1 MSWRETVACCK
12 FDAPISIPE
21 QDRVQI
27 SVLQKPFEE
36 VIYNRMLR
44 LSYENGRNFCRI
56 SYAALQETTSLRSK
70 NAVITGIQG
79 LIDKRH
85 IIKLLNDEGKLE
97 MNREGTLYRV
107 LSPTEA
113 LRGVLDDGAI
123 VSEIDRD
130 GVPFHVTEK
139 KIHAAFPEKV
149 QKDTADKCNE
159 NYTPQGNNEKSARRA
174 GIAVYIA
181 PAIALILGVFLTL
194 SALGAWR
201 HFSKSGYGII
211 ASEQIQAP
219 EETSAQV
226 RKGASGHIDKVRQ
239 VPGQNTT
246 VKDGKHGD
254 LSPSEKE
261 AESQENP
268 VMDTSVPALNV
279 QAQRDLSTEKSVDA
293 GNAIKTTSS
302 ENASKPKTIPV
313 ETASKS
319 SSGGQTKTTSLPS
332 PASAKPAK
340 INAQSAHKMAAK
352 SQDTKNPSI
361 KPIIK
366 QPATSAA
373 KPQPS
378 NIQENPLTIIE

>member
-1 MSWRETVACCK
+1 MSWRETVACYK

-44 LSYENGRNFCRI
+44 LSYETGRNFCRV

-79 LIDKRH
+79 LIEKRH

-149 QKDTADKCNE
+149 QKDTADQGIKI
-159 NYTPQGNNEKSARRA
+159 YTPQGNIEKSASRA
-174 GIAVYIA
+174 GSRIYIASAIAV
-181 PAIALILGVFLTL
+181 ILGGFLTL
-194 SALGAWR
+194 SAVAAWR
-201 HFSKSGYGII
+201 HFSESGHNFI

-219 EETSAQV
+219 AATSAQV
-226 RKGASGHIDKVRQ
+226 RKNSSRHIDKIRQ
-239 VPGQNTT
+239 APAQNTT
-246 VKDGKHGD
+246 VKDGERGA
-254 LSPSEKE
+254 LTPSEKE

-268 VMDTSVPALNV
+268 VMDTSAPASNV
-279 QAQRDLSTEKSVDA
+279 QAQRDLPTEKSVDA
-293 GNAIKTTSS
+293 KNAIKTTSA
-302 ENASKPKTIPV
+302 ENTPKPKTKPV

-319 SSGGQTKTTSLPS
+319 SSGVQTKTKSLKPRTEE
-332 PASAKPAK
+332 KPAK
-340 INAQSAHKMAAK
+340 INAQSAQKMSVK
-352 SQDTKNPSI
+352 SQDTKKPSI

-366 QPATSAA
+366 QPVTPAP

>member
-79 LIDKRH
+79 LIEKRH

-149 QKDTADKCNE
+149 QKDTADQGIKT
-159 NYTPQGNNEKSARRA
+159 YTPQGNNEKSASRA
-174 GIAVYIA
+174 GSRIYIASAIAV
-181 PAIALILGVFLTL
+181 ILGGFLTL
-194 SALGAWR
+194 TAMAAWR
-201 HFSKSGYGII
+201 HFSESGHNFI

-219 EETSAQV
+219 AATSGQGQINSS
-226 RKGASGHIDKVRQ
+226 RYIDKVRQ
-239 VPGQNTT
+239 APAQHSTAKN
-246 VKDGKHGD
+246 GKHGD
-254 LSPSEKE
+254 LTPSEKE

-268 VMDTSVPALNV
+268 IMDTSVPALNV
-279 QAQRDLSTEKSVDA
+279 QAQGDLSTEKSVNA
-293 GNAIKTTSS
+293 GNAFKTTSS
-302 ENASKPKTIPV
+302 ENKPKITTKPV
-313 ETASKS
+313 ETVSKS
-319 SSGGQTKTTSLPS
+319 SSGGQTKTTPLQSS
-332 PASAKPAK
+332 ASAKPVK
-340 INAQSAHKMAAK
+340 INAQSAQKMAVK
-352 SQDTKNPSI
+352 SQNTKKPST

-366 QPATSAA
+366 QPATPAA